1 MKTSSAADGRD
12 SVLEMRCSWGIIH
25 IVARDGSVVSCK
37 LPELRSEPSA
47 PFRWERVKH
56 RAVSPNDAKTLKAA
70 ERFVKSVLKGQP
82 VKPPAFVIPPATPFT
97 LRVWR
102 ALQSI
107 EPGCTVEYGELASR
121 IGRAKG
127 SRAVGRAC
135 GANPLPLFIPCHRVL
150 PKDGSLG
157 GFTGGLPWKRLLLER
172 ENAARPSS

>member
-12 SVLEMRCSWGIIH
+12 SILEMKCSWGTIH
-25 IVARDGSVVSCK
+25 VLVRDGVVVSCK
-37 LPELRSEPSA
+37 LPELRSEPSE
-47 PFRWERVKH
+47 PFRWMGVKH
-56 RAVSPNDAKTLKAA
+56 RAASAKDQKALKAA
-70 ERFVKSVLKGQP
+70 ERFVKSALKGQP
-82 VKPPAFVIPPATPFT
+82 SKPPAFAIPAATPFT
-97 LRVWR
+97 TRVWR
-102 ALQSI
+102 SLLTI
-107 EPGCTVEYGELASR
+107 RPGCTVEYGELAGR

-172 ENAARPSS
+172 EGAAQPSS